1 MVSLDIHDFSLRYS
15 SEFMAQV
22 WCSQVNVNHGF
33 EYGDMVGDGV
43 YRCMG
48 VNAWCTPFAFSGMG
62 EGLIWPPPLNISA
75 PEGARR
81 LIF

>member
-1 MVSLDIHDFSLRYS
+1 MSAVLTLVSLN
-15 SEFMAQV
+15 EQAQV

-48 VNAWCTPFAFSGMG
+48 VNAWYTPFAFSAH
-62 EGLIWPPPLNISA
+62 SC
-75 PEGARR
+75 
-81 LIF
+81 